1 MTLRRNYMSKSPRE
15 LAARALCKL
24 NGHPPDI
31 KMDGSP
37 MWESY
42 LDEVDAKSLSVAKQ
56 GNPMTEEQPKKKDS
70 KEELSEEELSEEE
83 LSEEELSEE
92 ELSEEE
98 LSEEELKDVSGGKR
112 ARCPGTVDLIRGD
125 VGMPAARP
133 GDTLE
138 PGRK

>member
-92 ELSEEE
+92 EL
-98 LSEEELKDVSGGKR
+98 KDVSGGKR

>member
-1 MTLRRNYMSKSPRE
+1 MSKSPRE

-92 ELSEEE
+92 EL
-98 LSEEELKDVSGGKR
+98 KDVSGGKR

>member
-83 LSEEELSEE
+83 LSEEEL
-92 ELSEEE
+92 
-98 LSEEELKDVSGGKR
+98 KDVSGGKR

>member
-98 LSEEELKDVSGGKR
+98 LKDVSGGKR